1 MTITS
6 QPGGVGVKES
16 DRGDAEIGGEMA
28 GLLEQVLGEI
38 ERGEIAITEVP
49 HAQRGA
55 TGAATGFKQ
64 GGAFIGKETLDEDA
78 LGFPETEEM
87 SGARVVND
95 RDGIVEVGANSG
107 GGNFVVLGGHV
118 QGSHVWHEVPD
129 LARR

>member
-1 MTITS
+1 MTIVS
-6 QPGGVGVKES
+6 QPGGVGVKEADGGGAVFS
-16 DRGDAEIGGEMA
+16 GEMA

-55 TGAATGFKQ
+55 AGAAAGFNQ
-64 GGAFIGKETLDEDA
+64 GGVFIGKETFDQDA

-87 SGARVVND
+87 SGACVVND
-95 RDGIVEVGANSG
+95 RNGIVEIGANGRG
-107 GGNFVVLGGHV
+107 GDFVGLGGHV
-118 QGSHVWHEVPD
+118 QRSHVWHEVPD